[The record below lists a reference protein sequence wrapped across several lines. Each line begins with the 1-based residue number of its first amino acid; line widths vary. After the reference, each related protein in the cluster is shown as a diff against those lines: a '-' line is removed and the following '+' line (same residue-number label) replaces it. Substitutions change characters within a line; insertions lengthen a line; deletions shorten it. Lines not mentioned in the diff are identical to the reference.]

1 MKKYILIFILLFILL
16 VGILSS
22 STVFAAWEAEAQQTV
37 DFLSTLMWVF
47 STQVLLR
54 IIFAIIAIVLTF
66 IVSKIARNRL
76 FGYLERGSLGGE
88 AWKEELIWVIS
99 RTVNITILAV
109 WFSITLGI
117 LGVDLAIFMWGI
129 WFGIGFT
136 LKTFLTNFIAWII
149 MVTQGVYHVD
159 DLIEVNG
166 KKGKIA
172 KIDSLFTAVQQF
184 DGVYFYIPNIRFLED
199 DVRNYHTSDKRRVE
213 IDVQV
218 DYNTD
223 IVKAKSIINKV
234 LENFPMLQAP
244 ASDIIVES
252 LGDNGIFLRVRFWIG
267 SKDPYFTL
275 KSNVTE
281 TINLAFKQSGI
292 TIPFPQVTISNR
304 K

>member
-1 MKKYILIFILLFILL
+1 MKKYISFIFLWFI
-16 VGILSS
+16 VSISS
-22 STVFAAWEAEAQQTV
+22 VFAAWEAEVSQTT
-37 DFLSTLMWVF
+37 DFLNTLLSVF

-54 IIFAIIAIVLTF
+54 IIFAIFAIVLTF

-76 FGYLERGSLGGE
+76 FWYLERWSLWWE
-88 AWKEELIWVIS
+88 AGKEELIWVIS
-99 RTVNITILAV
+99 RTVNIAILAV
-109 WFSITLGI
+109 WFSITLWI
-117 LGVDLAIFMWGI
+117 LWVDLAIFMWGI

-149 MVTQGVYHVD
+149 MVTQWVYHVW

-166 KKGKIA
+166 KKGNIA
-172 KIDSLFTAVQQF
+172 KIDSLFTAVKQF
-184 DGVYFYIPNIRFLED
+184 DGVFFYIPNIRFLED

-223 IVKAKSIINKV
+223 IVKAKSVINKV
-234 LENFPMLQAP
+234 LENFPILQAP
-244 ASDIIVES
+244 RSDIIVES

-281 TINLAFKQSGI
+281 TINLAFRQSDI
-292 TIPFPQVTISNR
+292 VIPFPQVTLSNR

>member
-1 MKKYILIFILLFILL
+1 MKKYLSIIIFALIA
-16 VGILSS
+16 
-22 STVFAAWEAEAQQTV
+22 STTSVLAAGEAEIEQTN
-37 DFLSTLMWVF
+37 DFINTLLSVF

-54 IIFAIIAIVLTF
+54 IIFAIIAIVLTI

-76 FGYLERGSLGGE
+76 FGYLERGTLGWE
-88 AWKEELIWVIS
+88 AGKEELIGVIS
-99 RTVNITILAV
+99 RTVNIAILAV

-117 LGVDLAIFMWGI
+117 LWVDLAIFMWGI

-149 MVTQGVYHVD
+149 MVTQWVYHVG

-166 KKGKIA
+166 KKGTIA
-172 KIDSLFTAVQQF
+172 KIDSLFTSVKQF
-184 DGVYFYIPNIRFLED
+184 DGVFFYIPNIKFLED
-199 DVRNYHTSDKRRVE
+199 EVRNYHTSDKRRVE

-223 IVKAKSIINKV
+223 LVKAKSIINKV
-234 LENFPMLQAP
+234 LENFPILQAP
-244 ASDIIVES
+244 RSDIIVES
-252 LGDNGIFLRVRFWIG
+252 LGDNGIFLRTRFWIG

-281 TINLAFKQSGI
+281 TINLAFRQSDI
-292 TIPFPQVTISNR
+292 VIPFPQVTISNR

>member
-1 MKKYILIFILLFILL
+1 MKRYISLIVLWFIVSITSVL
-16 VGILSS
+16 
-22 STVFAAWEAEAQQTV
+22 AAGEAEAEQTA
-37 DFLSTLMWVF
+37 DFLNTLLSVF

-54 IIFAIIAIVLTF
+54 IVFAIIAIVLTF

-76 FGYLERGSLGGE
+76 FGYLERGSLWWE
-88 AWKEELIWVIS
+88 AGKEELIWVIS
-99 RTVNITILAV
+99 RTVNIAILAV

-117 LGVDLAIFMWGI
+117 LWVDLAIFMWGI

-149 MVTQGVYHVD
+149 MVTQWVYHVG
-159 DLIEVNG
+159 DLIEVNE
-166 KKGKIA
+166 KKGTIA
-172 KIDSLFTAVQQF
+172 KIDSLFTSVKQF
-184 DGVYFYIPNIRFLED
+184 DGVFFYIPNIKFLED
-199 DVRNYHTSDKRRVE
+199 EVRNYHTSDKRRVE

-223 IVKAKSIINKV
+223 IVQAKSVINKV
-234 LENFPMLQAP
+234 LENFPILQAP
-244 ASDIIVES
+244 RSDIIVES

-281 TINLAFKQSGI
+281 TINLAFRQSDI
-292 TIPFPQVTISNR
+292 TIPFPQITISNR